1 MIYVSLLCF
10 SIICG
15 RNKVNLEAIMSVI
28 LGLKEK
34 VRIRDNLGELG
45 IFMLERKGIIDLSNG
60 SEFKKE
66 VLDKLETEFKK
77 HVRSKVISSYRDI

>member
-1 MIYVSLLCF
+1 V
-10 SIICG
+10 G
-15 RNKVNLEAIMSVI
+15 LEAIMSVI
-28 LGLKEK
+28 RGLKEK
-34 VRIRDNLGELG
+34 GRIRDNLGELG

-60 SEFKKE
+60 SEFKNE

>member
-34 VRIRDNLGELG
+34 GGIRDNLSELG
-45 IFMLERKGIIDLSNG
+45 IFMLEELLIFQMDPNS
-60 SEFKKE
+60 KK
-66 VLDKLETEFKK
+66 
-77 HVRSKVISSYRDI
+77 RSLIH

>member
-1 MIYVSLLCF
+1 
-10 SIICG
+10 
-15 RNKVNLEAIMSVI
+15 MSVI